1 MNMNSEEGTM
11 NLNGAFD
18 AMTVDDGII
27 PGNHGPADSVVD
39 TAGETPAFISL
50 TISI

>member
-18 AMTVDDGII
+18 AMTVDDGTI
-27 PGNHGPADSVVD
+27 PGNHSPANSVVD
-39 TAGETPAFISL
+39 AAGETPAFISL
-50 TISI
+50 AISI

>member
-1 MNMNSEEGTM
+1 MNSEEGTM

-18 AMTVDDGII
+18 AMTVDDGTI
-27 PGNHGPADSVVD
+27 PGNHGPANSVVVD
-39 TAGETPAFISL
+39 MAGETPAFISL